1 MGAPETNCSGT
12 GDSLAVID
20 VVLGTK
26 REQTLDHQRRPP
38 GLKPLVPIKAAEFI
52 FQ

>member
-1 MGAPETNCSGT
+1 MSSSLATVQAREKGIVGGKDPGRFRNKLQWD

-26 REQTLDHQRRPP
+26 RE
-38 GLKPLVPIKAAEFI
+38 
-52 FQ
+52 